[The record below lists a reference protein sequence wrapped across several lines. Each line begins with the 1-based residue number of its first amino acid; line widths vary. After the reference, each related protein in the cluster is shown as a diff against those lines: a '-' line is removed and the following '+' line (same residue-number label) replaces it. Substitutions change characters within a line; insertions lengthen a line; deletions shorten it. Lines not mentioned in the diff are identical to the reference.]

1 MHKLK
6 SLRQALID
14 AVPQLRAN
22 PERLQMSVWSGNIDA
37 RLAASLS
44 FEKRYELKANVSGF
58 SGDSEGIFVP
68 VLAWLRE
75 NQPDIFTLDEG
86 RKKGYLFQ
94 VVLNDDETSD
104 ISFSLQLTERILV
117 SENEGTLLATYSP
130 EPPLPEPGTRPMEL
144 YVNGEL
150 VSRWEA

>member
-14 AVPQLRAN
+14 AIPQLNAN
-22 PERLQMSVWSGNIDA
+22 PERLQMSVGGGNIDA
-37 RLAASLS
+37 RLASSLS
-44 FEKRYELKANVSGF
+44 FEKRYALNVKVSGF
-58 SGDSEGIFVP
+58 TGDSEGFFVP

-86 RKKGYLFQ
+86 RKNGYTFA
-94 VVLNDDETSD
+94 VVLNDDDTMD
-104 ISFSLQLTERILV
+104 ITISVQLTERILV
-117 SENEGTLLATYSP
+117 SQDQGALHATYSP
-130 EPPLPEPGTRPMEL
+130 EPPLPEPVTRPKAL

-150 VSRWEA
+150 VSQWED

>member
-22 PERLQMSVWSGNIDA
+22 PERLRMTVGSGNIDA

-44 FEKRYELKANVSGF
+44 FEKQYELKVNVSGF

-94 VVLNDDETSD
+94 VVFNDDETSD

-117 SENEGTLLATYSP
+117 SENQGTLLATYSP
-130 EPPLPEPGTRPMEL
+130 EPPLPEPVTRPMEL

>member
-14 AVPQLRAN
+14 AIPQLNAN
-22 PERLQMSVWSGNIDA
+22 PERLQMSVGGGNIDA
-37 RLAASLS
+37 RLASSLS
-44 FEKRYELKANVSGF
+44 FEKRYALNAKVSGF
-58 SGDSEGIFVP
+58 TGDSEGFFVP

-86 RKKGYLFQ
+86 RKNGYTFAI
-94 VVLNDDETSD
+94 VLNDDDTMD
-104 ISFSLQLTERILV
+104 ITISVQLTERILV
-117 SENEGTLLATYSP
+117 SGAGRSARDVFP
-130 EPPLPEPGTRPMEL
+130 EPPLPEPVTRPKAL

-150 VSRWEA
+150 VSQWEE

>member
-14 AVPQLRAN
+14 AIPQLNAN
-22 PERLQMSVWSGNIDA
+22 PERLQMSVGGGNIDA
-37 RLAASLS
+37 RQASSLS
-44 FEKRYELKANVSGF
+44 FEKRYALNVKVSGF
-58 SGDSEGIFVP
+58 TGDSEGFFVP

-86 RKKGYLFQ
+86 RKNGYTFAI
-94 VVLNDDETSD
+94 VLNDDDTMNIT
-104 ISFSLQLTERILV
+104 ISVQLTERILV
-117 SENEGTLLATYSP
+117 SQEQGALHATYSP
-130 EPPLPEPGTRPMEL
+130 EPPLPEPVTRPKAL

-150 VSRWEA
+150 VSQWED

>member
-22 PERLQMSVWSGNIDA
+22 PERLQMSVGSGNIDA
-37 RLAASLS
+37 RLASSLS
-44 FEKRYELKANVSGF
+44 FEKQYELKAKVSGF
-58 SGDSEGIFVP
+58 SGYSEGIFVP

-86 RKKGYLFQ
+86 RKNGYLFQ
-94 VVLNDDETSD
+94 IVLNDDETAD

-117 SENEGTLLATYSP
+117 SQDEGTLLATYSP
-130 EPPLPEPGTRPMEL
+130 EPPLPEPVTRPMEL

>member
-14 AVPQLRAN
+14 AIPQLNAN
-22 PERLQMSVWSGNIDA
+22 PERLQMSIGGGNIDA
-37 RLAASLS
+37 RQASSLS
-44 FEKRYELKANVSGF
+44 FEKRYALNVKVSGF
-58 SGDSEGIFVP
+58 TGDSEGFFVP

-86 RKKGYLFQ
+86 RKNGYTFAI
-94 VVLNDDETSD
+94 VLNDDDTMD
-104 ISFSLQLTERILV
+104 ITISVQLTERILV
-117 SENEGTLLATYSP
+117 SQDQGALHATYSP
-130 EPPLPEPGTRPMEL
+130 EPPLPEPVTRPKAL

-150 VSRWEA
+150 VSQWED

>member
-14 AVPQLRAN
+14 AIPQLNAN
-22 PERLQMSVWSGNIDA
+22 PERLQMSAGGGNIDA
-37 RLAASLS
+37 RLASSLS
-44 FEKRYELKANVSGF
+44 FEKRYALNVKVSGF
-58 SGDSEGIFVP
+58 TGDSEGFFVP

-86 RKKGYLFQ
+86 RKNGYTFAI
-94 VVLNDDETSD
+94 VLNDDDTMNIT
-104 ISFSLQLTERILV
+104 ISVQLTERILV
-117 SENEGTLLATYSP
+117 SQEQGALHATYSP
-130 EPPLPEPGTRPMEL
+130 EPPLPEPVTRPKAL

-150 VSRWEA
+150 VSQWEE

>member
-130 EPPLPEPGTRPMEL
+130 EPPLPEPVTRPMEL

>member
-14 AVPQLRAN
+14 AIPQLNAN
-22 PERLQMSVWSGNIDA
+22 PERLQMSVGGGNIDA
-37 RLAASLS
+37 RQASSLS
-44 FEKRYELKANVSGF
+44 FEKRYALNVKVSGF
-58 SGDSEGIFVP
+58 TGDSEGFFVP

-86 RKKGYLFQ
+86 RKNGYTFA
-94 VVLNDDETSD
+94 VVLNDDDTMD
-104 ISFSLQLTERILV
+104 ITISVQLTERILV
-117 SENEGTLLATYSP
+117 SQEQGALHATYSP
-130 EPPLPEPGTRPMEL
+130 EPPLPEPVTRPKAL

-150 VSRWEA
+150 VSQWEE

>member
-22 PERLQMSVWSGNIDA
+22 PERLRMSVGSGNIDA

-44 FEKRYELKANVSGF
+44 FEKQYELKANVSGF

-94 VVLNDDETSD
+94 VVFNDDETSD

-130 EPPLPEPGTRPMEL
+130 EPPLPEPVTRPMEL

>member
-14 AVPQLRAN
+14 AIPQLNAN
-22 PERLQMSVWSGNIDA
+22 PERLQMSVGGGNIDA
-37 RLAASLS
+37 RQASSLS
-44 FEKRYELKANVSGF
+44 FEKRYALNAEVSGF
-58 SGDSEGIFVP
+58 TGDSEGFFVP

-86 RKKGYLFQ
+86 RKNGYTFV
-94 VVLNDDETSD
+94 VVLNDDDTMD
-104 ISFSLQLTERILV
+104 ITISVQLTERILV
-117 SENEGTLLATYSP
+117 SQEQGALHATYSP
-130 EPPLPEPGTRPMEL
+130 EPPLPEPVTRPKAL

-150 VSRWEA
+150 VSQWEE

>member
-22 PERLQMSVWSGNIDA
+22 PERLQMSVGSGNIDA

-44 FEKRYELKANVSGF
+44 FEKQYELKANVSGF

-86 RKKGYLFQ
+86 RKNGYTFAI
-94 VVLNDDETSD
+94 VLNDDDTMD
-104 ISFSLQLTERILV
+104 ITISVQLTERILV
-117 SENEGTLLATYSP
+117 SQEQGALHATYSP
-130 EPPLPEPGTRPMEL
+130 EPPLPEPVTRPKAL

-150 VSRWEA
+150 VSQWEE

>member
-22 PERLQMSVWSGNIDA
+22 PERLQMSVGSGNIDA
-37 RLAASLS
+37 RLASSLS
-44 FEKRYELKANVSGF
+44 FEKQYELKAKVSGF
-58 SGDSEGIFVP
+58 SGYSEGIFVP

-75 NQPDIFTLDEG
+75 NQPDICTLDEG
-86 RKKGYLFQ
+86 RKNGYLFQ
-94 VVLNDDETSD
+94 IVLNDDETAD

-117 SENEGTLLATYSP
+117 SQDEGTLLATYSP
-130 EPPLPEPGTRPMEL
+130 EPPLPEPVTRPMEL

>member
-22 PERLQMSVWSGNIDA
+22 PERLAMSVGSGNIDA
-37 RLAASLS
+37 RLASSLS
-44 FEKRYELKANVSGF
+44 FEKKYELKAKVSGF

-75 NQPDIFTLDEG
+75 NQPDMFTLEQG
-86 RKKGYLFQ
+86 QKNGFLFQ
-94 VVLNDDETSD
+94 VALNDDETAE
-104 ISFSLQLTERILV
+104 IGFSLQLTERILV
-117 SENEGTLLATYSP
+117 AQEEGTLLATYSP
-130 EPPLPEPGTRPMEL
+130 EPPLPEPVTRPIEL
-144 YVNGEL
+144 YINGEL
-150 VSRWEA
+150 VSRWEV

>member
-14 AVPQLRAN
+14 AIPQLNAN
-22 PERLQMSVWSGNIDA
+22 PERLQMSVGGGNIDA
-37 RLAASLS
+37 RQASSLS
-44 FEKRYELKANVSGF
+44 FEKRYALNVKVSGF
-58 SGDSEGIFVP
+58 TGDSEGFFVP

-86 RKKGYLFQ
+86 RKNGYIFAI
-94 VVLNDDETSD
+94 VLNDDDTMD
-104 ISFSLQLTERILV
+104 ITISVQLTERILV
-117 SENEGTLLATYSP
+117 SQEQGALHATYSP
-130 EPPLPEPGTRPMEL
+130 EPPLPEPVTRPKAL

-150 VSRWEA
+150 VSQWEE

>member
-22 PERLQMSVWSGNIDA
+22 PKRLAMSVGSGNIDA
-37 RLAASLS
+37 RLASSLS
-44 FEKRYELKANVSGF
+44 FEKKYELKAKVSGF

-86 RKKGYLFQ
+86 RKNGYTFAI
-94 VVLNDDETSD
+94 VLNDDDTMD
-104 ISFSLQLTERILV
+104 ITISVQLTERILV
-117 SENEGTLLATYSP
+117 SQDHGALHATYSP
-130 EPPLPEPGTRPMEL
+130 EPPLPEPVTRPKAL
-144 YVNGEL
+144 YINGEL
-150 VSRWEA
+150 VSQWED